1 MTITTARILVEDT
14 ATELASGLKNAIL
27 YAYGTCFVGGSDVTV
42 SNGLPVLA
50 GSPFPVP
57 IGIALGEKIYG
68 ICAAGQVEVRVLR
81 YSPL

>member
-1 MTITTARILVEDT
+1 MTITTQRVLVQDT
-14 ATELASGLKNAIL
+14 PTELASGLKNAII
-27 YAYGTCFVGGSDVTV
+27 YAYATCFVGGSDVTV

-57 IGIALGEKIYG
+57 IGIALGEKLWG
-68 ICAAGQVEVRVLR
+68 ICGAGEVEVRVLR